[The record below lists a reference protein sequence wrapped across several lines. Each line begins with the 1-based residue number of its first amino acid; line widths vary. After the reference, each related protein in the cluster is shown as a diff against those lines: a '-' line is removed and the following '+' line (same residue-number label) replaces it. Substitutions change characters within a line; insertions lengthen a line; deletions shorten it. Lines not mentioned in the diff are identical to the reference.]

1 MLVVTHHL
9 VGCGLLSVSSVSKPL
24 LSETMTTE
32 EVLISTVPQK
42 VMWEQS
48 HNLHADTS
56 VLRKEW
62 EDLPAELLEVPFAVE
77 GC

>member
-1 MLVVTHHL
+1 
-9 VGCGLLSVSSVSKPL
+9 VGYGLLSLSSVFKPL

-32 EVLISTVPQK
+32 EVLMSTVPQK

-48 HNLHADTS
+48 HDLHADTS

-62 EDLPAELLEVPFAVE
+62 EDLPSELLEVPFAVE

>member
-1 MLVVTHHL
+1 MN
-9 VGCGLLSVSSVSKPL
+9 VGCHSPSSGIGLLSVSSVFKHL
-24 LSETMTTE
+24 LSETVTKE
-32 EVLISTVPQK
+32 EVLIGI

-48 HNLHADTS
+48 HDLHADTS

-62 EDLPAELLEVPFAVE
+62 EDLPAELLAVHFAVE

>member
-1 MLVVTHHL
+1 M
-9 VGCGLLSVSSVSKPL
+9 GYDLLSVSSVFKPL

-32 EVLISTVPQK
+32 VLISTASQK

-48 HNLHADTS
+48 HDLHADTS
-56 VLRKEW
+56 VLRKECK
-62 EDLPAELLEVPFAVE
+62 DLPAELLEVPFAVE

>member
-1 MLVVTHHL
+1 
-9 VGCGLLSVSSVSKPL
+9 
-24 LSETMTTE
+24 MTIE
-32 EVLISTVPQK
+32 AVLISTVPQE

-48 HNLHADTS
+48 HYLHADTS

-62 EDLPAELLEVPFAVE
+62 GDLPADFPEVHFAVE